1 MNALEELLQDDLDR
15 LVDRLAATTREG
27 MLAGCAERR
36 PDLLSR
42 LEGAEARL
50 SGVRQ
55 ELLRGYAAWRE
66 ALEACADLWALADVA
81 AEPPPVEGLRA
92 A

>member
-1 MNALEELLQDDLDR
+1 MNALEDLLQEDLRR
-15 LVDRLAATTREG
+15 LVDRLSATTREG
-27 MLAGCAERR
+27 TLAECAQRR
-36 PDLLSR
+36 PELLSA

-55 ELLRGYAAWRE
+55 ELLREYAAWHE
-66 ALEACADLWALADVA
+66 ALEACCDLWAMADLAADQPP
-81 AEPPPVEGLRA
+81 AEDLRA

>member
-1 MNALEELLQDDLDR
+1 MNALEDLLQEDLHR
-15 LVDRLAATTREG
+15 LIDRLAATTREG
-27 MLAGCAERR
+27 VLADCAERR
-36 PDLLSR
+36 PELASR

-50 SGVRQ
+50 SDVRQ

-66 ALEACADLWALADVA
+66 ALEACGDLWALADFA
-81 AEPPPVEGLRA
+81 AEQPPAEGLRA

>member
-1 MNALEELLQDDLDR
+1 MNALEGLLQDDLRR

-27 MLAGCAERR
+27 MLAESAEGR
-36 PDLLSR
+36 PELLSR

-50 SGVRQ
+50 SDLRQ
-55 ELLRGYAAWRE
+55 DLLRGYAAWRE
-66 ALEACADLWALADVA
+66 AIEECADLWALADFA
-81 AEPPPVEGLRA
+81 AEQPPAEGRRA